1 MSWRWATLEYG
12 NAPNMSVSFREEVY
26 GRHPDWLACLVCAML
41 GCDWLARSHLAR
53 CRPGAQKPRN
63 LHILIKCRQHSQLTP
78 LESHS
83 FTFSINPLAASLM
96 WAIVGS
102 GSSSSSSSSCSPDLR
117 HMYSLPGV
125 ISHVMCH
132 YARGVYQKPA
142 VFLGNILGAHFFPGK
157 HRTLHLMRFDHQPK
171 QRHLLREP

>member
-1 MSWRWATLEYG
+1 MKVGHIGIWERAKHERVIQRR
-12 NAPNMSVSFREEVY
+12 SVRST
-26 GRHPDWLACLVCAML
+26 PWLAGVFGVRYAWL
-41 GCDWLARSHLAR
+41 WLASAFASREMPAGSTETTESPHPYQMSSALTADSARISFFHL
-53 CRPGAQKPRN
+53 
-63 LHILIKCRQHSQLTP
+63 LHQ
-78 LESHS
+78 
-83 FTFSINPLAASLM
+83 PLAASLM